1 MTRLLKAGRYELAL
15 DRPLVMGIV
24 NVTPDSFAGGI
35 RDLDA
40 AHDHARKLVDE
51 GADILDI
58 GGESTRPG
66 AVDVD
71 DDEEIA
77 RVVPLIERLADC
89 RRPLSIDTRKASVM
103 RRAVAAGASMINDV
117 NALRADGAIDAAA
130 ESGAAVCLMHMQGD
144 PRTMQMAP
152 HYDDVVADVQQFLR
166 ERAEAC
172 TAAGI
177 ARERIV
183 VDPGFGF
190 GKTVEH
196 NLALLDALRAIG
208 ALGYPVLAGLSR
220 KGMLGK
226 LTGRLVGERV
236 HASVAAALAAIT
248 RGAAIV
254 RVHDV
259 AATVDAIAVWRAA
272 GLIPALA
279 Q

>member
-1 MTRLLKAGRYELAL
+1 MTRILKAGRYELAL

-35 RDLDA
+35 RDPDA

-89 RRPLSIDTRKASVM
+89 RRPLSIDTRKATVM
-103 RRAVAAGASMINDV
+103 GRAVAAGASMINDV
-117 NALRADGAIDAAA
+117 NALRADGALDAAA

-144 PRTMQMAP
+144 PRTMQTAP
-152 HYDDVVADVQQFLR
+152 HYDDVVADVRQFLR
-166 ERAEAC
+166 ERVEAC

-196 NLALLDALRAIG
+196 NLALLEALRAIG
-208 ALGYPVLAGLSR
+208 ALGLPVLAGLSR

-226 LTGRLVGERV
+226 LTGRPVGERV

-248 RGAAIV
+248 LGAAIV

-272 GLIPALA
+272 GLIPAIA